1 MILVPK
7 SIRLPKE
14 VLPMKIPRFVVYL
27 APFILALNL
36 VSAQTTVNLNV
47 VQCGMHQVRIGETK
61 LEVLDRCGEPRLQE
75 TVSGG
80 NQPNVQQWLYKP
92 KGKMTHILTFQ
103 GTVLIKIVRVP
114 SQN

>member
-1 MILVPK
+1 
-7 SIRLPKE
+7 
-14 VLPMKIPRFVVYL
+14 MKVYKLVVYL
-27 APFILALNL
+27 TPYVLALSL
-36 VSAQTTVNLNV
+36 ASAQTTVNLNV

-92 KGKMTHILTFQ
+92 KGKMTHILTFR
-103 GTVLIKIVRVP
+103 GVVLIRIQRLP
-114 SQN
+114 SQG